1 MNLQQIEAMENKLI
15 RNVFA
20 TCWNFAEE
28 VKDCTAYGCDV
39 HHHLFNN
46 LFNSEHYTTWIPQT
60 EQDTADL
67 GVWDCI
73 KLVNNYE
80 KWNSGEI
87 YTKMDAFTVAKM
99 VNYIAGDHL
108 LGKSE
113 HLTRSDAWGSELTT
127 EDRVKIQTELRAY
140 IEELSDWTE
149 FWAEVCDGYDV

>member
-1 MNLQQIEAMENKLI
+1 MNLQQIEAIENKLI

-28 VKDCTAYGCDV
+28 VEDCTAYGCDV
-39 HHHLFNN
+39 HHH

-73 KLVNNYE
+73 KLVINYE
-80 KWNSGEI
+80 KWNFGKI
-87 YTKMDAFTVAKM
+87 YTNMDAFTVAKM

-113 HLTRSDAWGSELTT
+113 HLTQSDAWGRELTT
-127 EDRVKIQTELRAY
+127 KDRVKIQTELRAY
-140 IEELSDWTE
+140 IRGLSDWTE
-149 FWAEVCDGYDV
+149 FWTEVCDGYDV